1 MPRFLRWS
9 SYGLRTKGLIVVG
22 LPVVPLAV
30 FWAIA
35 ITGYMHADQPANTI
49 GLSLVVQA
57 NVARVLS
64 DLLDAFDNLFRPP
77 PKLVPIPIRRPR

>member
-30 FWAIA
+30 FWVIA
-35 ITGYMHADQPANTI
+35 ITGYHQVDQPANTI
-49 GLSLVVQA
+49 GRSLVVQA
-57 NVARVLS
+57 NVAR
-64 DLLDAFDNLFRPP
+64 RPERP
-77 PKLVPIPIRRPR
+77 ARRGLRRSLRIPH